1 MKPNT
6 KFELTVRDIDM
17 IEHAL
22 RDRQRKVS
30 SYRLELAQI
39 EIKSKEELENVKF
52 ADIELVEISDL
63 LGRIHDQKVWYR
75 PKKKVYVSG

>member
-6 KFELTVRDIDM
+6 KFELSVKDIDM

-30 SYRLELAQI
+30 LNRITVI
-39 EIKSKEELENVKF
+39 ESTIKPAEELESVKLH
-52 ADIELVEISDL
+52 DKELNAIVGL
-63 LGRIHDQKVWYR
+63 LARLHDQKEWYN
-75 PKKKVYVSG
+75 PGGF

>member
-6 KFELTVRDIDM
+6 KFELSVKDIDM

-30 SYRLELAQI
+30 LNRITVI
-39 EIKSKEELENVKF
+39 ESTIKLPEELDSVKLH
-52 ADIELVEISDL
+52 DKELSAITDL
-63 LGRIHDQKVWYR
+63 LARLHDQKEWYN
-75 PKKKVYVSG
+75 PGGF

>member
-6 KFELTVRDIDM
+6 KFELSVKDIDM

-30 SYRLELAQI
+30 LNRITII
-39 EIKSKEELENVKF
+39 ESTIKPVEELESVKLH
-52 ADIELVEISDL
+52 DKELRAIDDL
-63 LGRIHDQKVWYR
+63 LARLHNQKEWYN
-75 PKKKVYVSG
+75 PGGF

>member
-6 KFELTVRDIDM
+6 KFELSVKDIDM

-30 SYRLELAQI
+30 LNRITTI
-39 EIKSKEELENVKF
+39 ESTIKPAEELESVKLH
-52 ADIELVEISDL
+52 DKELSAIVDL
-63 LGRIHDQKVWYR
+63 LARLHDQKEWYN
-75 PKKKVYVSG
+75 PGGF

>member
-6 KFELTVRDIDM
+6 KFELSVKDIDM

-30 SYRLELAQI
+30 LHRIAII
-39 EIKSKEELENVKF
+39 ESTIKPAEELDSVKLH
-52 ADIELVEISDL
+52 DKELRTIDDL
-63 LGRIHDQKVWYR
+63 LARLHDQKEWYN
-75 PKKKVYVSG
+75 PGEF